1 MAEPAASTQIH
12 GGQNVFSEMKVEGL
26 DPTTN
31 IPTNDPAV
39 MDEAD
44 EIT

>member
-1 MAEPAASTQIH
+1 MAEPAASAQANV
-12 GGQNVFSEMKVEGL
+12 GQNVFSEMKVEGL
-26 DPTTN
+26 NPTTN

-39 MDEAD
+39 TDEVD